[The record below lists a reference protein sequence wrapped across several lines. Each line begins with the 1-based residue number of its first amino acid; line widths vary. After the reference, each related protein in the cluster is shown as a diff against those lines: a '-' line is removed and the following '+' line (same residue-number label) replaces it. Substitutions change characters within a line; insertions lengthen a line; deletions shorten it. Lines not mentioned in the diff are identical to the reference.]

1 MTLKVFI
8 MQEQHDSYK
17 VLVIGGSAAGWN
29 AGRLLATS
37 RLAMSESCPVG
48 QCSRGEEAP
57 NKAGRVR
64 TPPESLLHQKRP
76 LFLAIIL
83 SIDSNGTGW
92 T

>member
-48 QCSRGEEAP
+48 VVCQS
-57 NKAGRVR
+57 
-64 TPPESLLHQKRP
+64 
-76 LFLAIIL
+76 
-83 SIDSNGTGW
+83 
-92 T
+92 